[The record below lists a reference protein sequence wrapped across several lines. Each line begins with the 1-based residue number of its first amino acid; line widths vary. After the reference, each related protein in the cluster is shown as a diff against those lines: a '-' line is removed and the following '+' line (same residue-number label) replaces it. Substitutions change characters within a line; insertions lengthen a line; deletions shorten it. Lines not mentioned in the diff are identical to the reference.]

1 MADHNYESALQEIK
15 DNRERVR
22 TTHDPDFIIQ
32 IAFAMLKLHGE
43 CDELAE
49 GYLALAKQLR
59 ESPLNKDVVPVVMTR
74 LRGAVLSA
82 SNTMETRLLAMQKC
96 REAVNECFLAGFDQ
110 ILSRTMR
117 GHR

>member
-1 MADHNYESALQEIK
+1 MADHNYEGALQEIK

-32 IAFAMLKLHGE
+32 TAFAMLNLHGE

-49 GYLALAKQLR
+49 GYLALAQQIRK
-59 ESPLNKDVVPVVMTR
+59 SPLGRDVTPVIMTR

-82 SNTMETRLLAMQKC
+82 INTMETRLLTTQKC
-96 REAVNECFLAGFDQ
+96 REAANECFLAGLDQ
-110 ILSRTMR
+110 ILARATR